1 MENLGKLVIAGQW
14 VKGEGNPTHAVNPST
29 NQTLPNTFDTASSE
43 QVVTACEQAERAWL
57 TYSEF
62 PRAKRGE
69 FLQTIGSEL
78 LAREADIV
86 HFGVLE
92 TGLPELRLKGEL
104 QRTVGQLN
112 LFANAL
118 IDQDEPV
125 LHDEALPERTPL
137 PRPSLTL
144 VKRSIGPVAVFGASN
159 FPLAFSVAGGDTA
172 SALAAGCS
180 VIVKAHSSHPH
191 LSYLAASAI
200 VAAIEKSGIPKG
212 VFSLLSGSGST
223 IGGQLVSH
231 PAIKGVGFTG
241 SKKGGL
247 ALSRLAQQRNVP
259 IPVFAEMSSI
269 NPVFITETA
278 LKESADDIAAGL
290 TGSICLGAGQF
301 CTNPGLIL
309 VENNSESEGFLR
321 ALSENVAAQSAQTML
336 NRHIRLSYQQGVER
350 LENLGAKK
358 LAEANAAKGEGEN
371 LCYPALFKISDAEL
385 LADPAVWQEEV
396 FGSASLVVVAEDV
409 SSIRQIIETLEGQL
423 TFTFWLSEQGESE
436 EVTSLVSL
444 AQHKAGRIIFN
455 GFPTGVEVCQS
466 MVHGGPFPATSN
478 TQYTSVG
485 STSIDRWLRPVCF
498 QNVPDWLSST

>member
-43 QVVTACEQAERAWL
+43 QVVMACEQAERAWR

-69 FLQTIGSEL
+69 FLQAIGNEL

-86 HFGVLE
+86 HFGALE

-125 LHDEALPERTPL
+125 LHDEALPERAPL

-172 SALAAGCS
+172 SALAVGCS

-200 VAAIEKSGIPKG
+200 VAAIEKSGAPKG

-247 ALSRLAQQRNVP
+247 ALTRLAQQRNVP

-278 LKESADDIAAGL
+278 LKESAGDIAAGM

-371 LCYPALFKISDAEL
+371 LCYPALFKISDVEF
-385 LADPAVWQEEV
+385 LADPAAWQEEV

-409 SSIRQIIETLEGQL
+409 SSIRQIIEVLEGQL